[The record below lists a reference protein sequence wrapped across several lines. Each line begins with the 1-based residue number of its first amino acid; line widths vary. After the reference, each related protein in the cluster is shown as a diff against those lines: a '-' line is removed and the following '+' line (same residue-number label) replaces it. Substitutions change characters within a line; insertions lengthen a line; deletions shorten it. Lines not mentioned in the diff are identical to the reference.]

1 MDGKERGGGFVNAEV
16 GEGFLTQ
23 RGGGAEEQRDE
34 GNSVI
39 K

>member
-23 RGGGAEEQRDE
+23 RCGGAK
-34 GNSVI
+34 G
-39 K
+39 